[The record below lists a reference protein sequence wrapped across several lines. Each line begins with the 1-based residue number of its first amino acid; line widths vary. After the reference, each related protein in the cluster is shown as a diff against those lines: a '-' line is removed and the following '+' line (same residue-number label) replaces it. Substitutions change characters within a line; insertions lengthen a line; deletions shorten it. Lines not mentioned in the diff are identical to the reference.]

1 MLPRLRTE
9 DAAAASAA
17 SVLSALPFP
26 ADAAVLQATSSSMV
40 TADFSA
46 PAPVPAL
53 AEASLAVPLWTASS
67 LKLSTGGKS
76 LPHRGAERGET
87 TGDASVFLE
96 SACIEKKGGL
106 VW

>member
-1 MLPRLRTE
+1 
-9 DAAAASAA
+9 
-17 SVLSALPFP
+17 
-26 ADAAVLQATSSSMV
+26 MV

-46 PAPVPAL
+46 LPAVPAPV

-96 SACIEKKGGL
+96 SVCTE
-106 VW
+106 